1 MFFSIVSL
9 LTSDADF
16 EITFAP
22 ELAFFAPLQPRN
34 STPTPTWAVGPPL
47 VESSMLQSLPHSQ
60 TNGTIQT
67 TDTSILDTPSRTT
80 RQERSRLSFL
90 QRNKHELPPLPSGV
104 NGHNRTRTD
113 DTTST
118 RSASKETRRS
128 LFGNGIRT
136 GSVSESG
143 DGDWVTDSG
152 YEATPEKLKT
162 VTRKRSESG
171 GHRPDP
177 NAVGRVNSVRKR
189 LSLLK
194 LGKKASKVSVLV
206 DSVVEE

>member
-1 MFFSIVSL
+1 MSFSIASLTDPVS
-9 LTSDADF
+9 DF

-22 ELAFFAPLQPRN
+22 ELASFAPAQPRN

-47 VESSMLQSLPHSQ
+47 SEASMLQSLPHSQ

-90 QRNKHELPPLPSGV
+90 QRSKHELPPVPSGA

-136 GSVSESG
+136 GSLSESG
-143 DGDWVTDSG
+143 EGDWVTDSG
-152 YEATPEKLKT
+152 YEATLEK
-162 VTRKRSESG
+162 VEAGARKRSESS
-171 GHRPDP
+171 GHGSDP
-177 NAVGRVNSVRKR
+177 NAIGRVNSVRKR

-194 LGKKASKVSVLV
+194 LGKKASKASVLV